1 MKYRF
6 CYPLL
11 IPIRLLICL
20 IALSNIIC
28 IFIGKRLSKDTP
40 PPSAPP
46 EYSPPPNATSYPDDV
61 NYDNTAATEK
71 FFPDSEQLGLN
82 ICLLAATLYMLYK
95 PGTRFWWLTS
105 NFRLT
110 ILSWGFA
117 IAGVYYSLTQ
127 YIRIV
132 PVNGGCGAEF
142 FRYTRMRCWMQL
154 GISASQT
161 GWAVL
166 LVWESFVMVK
176 QKNDRKWNE
185 QRADEELQGAVMY
198 QPDLAALPAGGAAA
212 GRIRDSLEYDDRS
225 VDELELATMTGA
237 GTGAGAGGGAG
248 TGTGTGTGIGSDA
261 IDRGHLGGVGR
272 EAEAEE
278 ALPEYANRRPRG
290 QPLIVDV
297 THPPRRLVGA
307 VARRMQS
314 ESATHTVATTASN
327 PPLPSVNGSEP
338 GSQELG
344 ATSTSAT
351 TVDTTALP
359 PPPSYTP

>member
-46 EYSPPPNATSYPDDV
+46 EYSPPPNTTSYPEDV

-71 FFPDSEQLGLN
+71 FFPDSEQLGFN

-132 PVNGGCGAEF
+132 PVNGGCEAEF

-185 QRADEELQGAVMY
+185 QRADEEVQEAVMY
-198 QPDLAALPAGGAAA
+198 QPDLTALPVGGAAA
-212 GRIRDSLEYDDRS
+212 GIGSDSLEYDDRS
-225 VDELELATMTGA
+225 VDELELATRTGA
-237 GTGAGAGGGAG
+237 GTGVG
-248 TGTGTGTGIGSDA
+248 TGTGAGSDT
-261 IDRGHLGGVGR
+261 IDHGYLGGVGR
-272 EAEAEE
+272 RAEAEE
-278 ALPEYANRRPRG
+278 ALPEYASRRPRG

-297 THPPRRLVGA
+297 THPPRRLAGA

-314 ESATHTVATTASN
+314 ESATHTVTTTASGA
-327 PPLPSVNGSEP
+327 PLPSVNASEP
-338 GSQELG
+338 GSQEPG
-344 ATSTSAT
+344 ATATSAT
-351 TVDTTALP
+351 TVDTATLP
-359 PPPSYTP
+359 PPPIYTP

>member
-6 CYPLL
+6 CYPLI

-20 IALSNIIC
+20 LTLSNIIC
-28 IFIGKRLSKDTP
+28 IFAGKRLSQDTP

-46 EYSPPPNATSYPDDV
+46 DYSPPPNTPTSYPEDV

-117 IAGVYYSLTQ
+117 IAGMYYALTQ

-132 PVNGGCGAEF
+132 PVNGGCEAGF

-185 QRADEELQGAVMY
+185 QRADEEVQGAVMY
-198 QPDLAALPAGGAAA
+198 QPDLTALPVGGGG
-212 GRIRDSLEYDDRS
+212 GRRDSLEYDNRS
-225 VDELELATMTGA
+225 VDELELATRTGA
-237 GTGAGAGGGAG
+237 GTGAG
-248 TGTGTGTGIGSDA
+248 TGTGSDTA
-261 IDRGHLGGVGR
+261 DRGHLGGIGGVG
-272 EAEAEE
+272 AETEE
-278 ALPEYANRRPRG
+278 ALPEYASRRPRG
-290 QPLIVDV
+290 QPLIVDT
-297 THPPRRLVGA
+297 THPPRRLAGA

-314 ESATHTVATTASN
+314 ESTTHTVTTTTSSA
-327 PPLPSVNGSEP
+327 PLPFVNAPEP
-338 GSQELG
+338 GSQETG
-344 ATSTSAT
+344 SIAT
-351 TVDTTALP
+351 TANTAATATLP